1 LDIPYNHRIEKD
13 TIVILISELLIGSL
27 RKIYIMSL
35 KFAILALFLI
45 FLYPVSADI
54 NSLAE
59 ESMNNSGNVQDS
71 SMVLALDRIIT
82 EIQDELDLVKEQ
94 NKISAESLKRSG
106 LSGSEATKILSEK
119 LSNVTHG
126 HSSLIISKENDVTA
140 ASPIQFTSL
149 IGRVAI

>member
-1 LDIPYNHRIEKD
+1 
-13 TIVILISELLIGSL
+13 
-27 RKIYIMSL
+27 MSL

-94 NKISAESLKRSG
+94 NKISVESLKRSG

-119 LSNVTHG
+119 LSNVAHG
-126 HSSLIISKENDVTA
+126 HSCLIISKENDVTA
-140 ASPIQFTSL
+140 ASNSQAL
-149 IGRVAI
+149 LVAI